1 MLEHEMASIIKYVLD
16 RAGGPS
22 PYYWNVPRHFSIP
35 AAYFPTPELD
45 TGGET
50 FLTYWTDFVW
60 YIKLFHRTG
69 QGAYSAGSAVLQ
81 AIRAGRNLIP
91 LIAQDGSEIEGEWVR
106 VNDPKLKVLD
116 DGAAQLTMS
125 WRSRRPYND
134 TTEAVDRAQAFSLDV
149 FMKSGKTISDTYA
162 EALEQYAIPTQ
173 EPGGQPE

>member
-1 MLEHEMASIIKYVLD
+1 M
-16 RAGGPS
+16 
-22 PYYWNVPRHFSIP
+22 
-35 AAYFPTPELD
+35 
-45 TGGET
+45 
-50 FLTYWTDFVW
+50 
-60 YIKLFHRTG
+60 
-69 QGAYSAGSAVLQ
+69 Q

-125 WRSRRPYND
+125 WRNRRPYND